1 MAGAAAGAASVAA
14 ADSLASRAAP
24 RDAVPDDAAAPGYGH
39 DIDDDFYSDRDRFAR
54 DYGQVDDRADPVD
67 RPEPKRRGLFGRDKR
82 PKVGDTR
89 RDIQEEPAWEQPR
102 RYEAYPTLKTRR
114 SLPISRLILAVLAL
128 GAAAV
133 AFFLLPGLLGVGNPA
148 LPGAS
153 STAGASPTEAGA
165 SVAPSTAESLA
176 PTPLPTPTPLT
187 YTIVRGDTLTK
198 IAKKFGV
205 TVEQILA
212 ANPQIKNANNINVG
226 DVIVI
231 PTGAAVATPAP

>member
-1 MAGAAAGAASVAA
+1 
-14 ADSLASRAAP
+14 LASRAAP
-24 RDAVPDDAAAPGYGH
+24 ADAAPPGYGH
-39 DIDDDFYSDRDRFAR
+39 DVDDDFYSDRDRFAR
-54 DYGQVDDRADPVD
+54 DYGRADEHADPVE
-67 RPEPKRRGLFGRDKR
+67 REEPKRRGLFGRDKR

-89 RDIQEEPAWEQPR
+89 RDIPDEPAWEQPR

-114 SLPISRLILAVLAL
+114 GLPLSRLILAVLAL

-148 LPGAS
+148 LPGPSA
-153 STAGASPTEAGA
+153 TTGASPTQAGA

-176 PTPLPTPTPLT
+176 PTPLPTATPLT
-187 YTIVRGDTLTK
+187 YTVVRGDTLTK

-212 ANPQIKNANNINVG
+212 ANPQIKDANTINVG

-231 PTGAAVATPAP
+231 PTGAAAASPTP